1 MQIKKGIEKIPGGMM
16 VVPLFL
22 GTLTNTLWPGVD
34 KFYPGFTGNFLV
46 GTSVILFMF
55 FFSVG
60 TTIDLKSTGYIAKK
74 GLSLLIVKVLLAGL
88 LGVIINQFLPR
99 HGVTTGLFAG
109 FSVLAVIASFNE
121 TNGGLY
127 MALMTTLNRDED
139 AAGFPFIS
147 IESGPFMTMVTMGVA
162 GIAQF
167 PWQALVSTLIPFAI
181 GITLGSLDHSFRKMF
196 KPVVPAMVP
205 FFAFTLG
212 YSLNFGMIFKSGFMG
227 IFMGV
232 IVVLV
237 SGSVLALVDRF
248 FTGSDGVAGW
258 AASSTAGAAVAVP
271 YAIAETNPSFSSTA
285 ASATAIV
292 ATSVLVTS
300 ILTPIVTMYMEKRA
314 RRKGLP
320 IVPKK
325 YEGKFAESIMAKKEE
340 EELKAKDEAKLA
352 AKGD

>member
-1 MQIKKGIEKIPGGMM
+1 MMEIKKTIEKIPGGMM

-22 GTLTNTLWPGVD
+22 GTLVNTIWPGVD
-34 KFYPGFTGNFLV
+34 KFYGGFTGNYLV

-74 GLSLLIVKVLLAGL
+74 GLSLLIFKVLLAGL
-88 LGVIINQFLPR
+88 LGVIINHFLPR
-99 HGVTTGLFAG
+99 SGVQGGLFAG

-127 MALMTTLNRDED
+127 MALMTTLGREED

-162 GIAQF
+162 GIAAF
-167 PWQALVSTLIPFAI
+167 PWQSLVSTLIPFVL
-181 GITLGSLDHSFRKMF
+181 GITLGSLDHEFRKMF
-196 KPVVPAMVP
+196 KPIVPAMVP

-227 IFMGV
+227 IFMGFA
-232 IVVLV
+232 VVLV
-237 SGSVLALVDRF
+237 SGSVLSFVDRV
-248 FTGSDGVAGW
+248 FTHSDGVAGW

-271 YAIAETNPSFSSTA
+271 YAIAETNPSFASTA
-285 ASATAIV
+285 SSATAIV

-300 ILTPIVTMYMEKRA
+300 ILTPIVTMYFERRA
-314 RRKGLP
+314 RAKGLP
-320 IVPKK
+320 IVPEK
-325 YEGKFAESIMAKKEE
+325 YKNQFQ
-340 EELKAKDEAKLA
+340 EAKNR
-352 AKGD
+352 

>member
-1 MQIKKGIEKIPGGMM
+1 MEIKSNIEKISGGMM
-16 VVPLFL
+16 IVPLFL
-22 GTLTNTLWPGVD
+22 GTLVHTIWPHTD
-34 KFYPGFTGNFLV
+34 KFFPGFTGNFLV
-46 GTSVILFMF
+46 GTSVILFIF

-74 GLSLLIVKVLLAGL
+74 GLSLLVIKVLLAAV
-88 LGVIINQFLPR
+88 LGVIINSFLPTEGITR
-99 HGVTTGLFAG
+99 GIFAG
-109 FSVLAVIASFNE
+109 FSTLAVIASFNE

-127 MALMTTLNRDED
+127 MALMTTLGREED

-162 GIAQF
+162 GIASF
-167 PWQALVSTLIPFAI
+167 PWQALVSTLIPFI
-181 GITLGSLDHSFRKMF
+181 VGITLGSLDHSFRDMF
-196 KPVVPAMVP
+196 APVVSAIVP

-212 YSLNFGMIFKSGFMG
+212 YALDFGMIMKSGFMG

-232 IVVLV
+232 AVVAI
-237 SGSVLALVDRF
+237 SGSVLSLVDRY

-271 YAIAETNPSFSSTA
+271 YAIAATNPKFEVVA

-300 ILTPIVTMYMEKRA
+300 ILTPIVTMYFEKKA
-314 RRKGLP
+314 RKKHLP
-320 IVPKK
+320 IVPAK
-325 YEGKFAESIMAKKEE
+325 YKDKFK
-340 EELKAKDEAKLA
+340 EAKLE
-352 AKGD
+352 KIG